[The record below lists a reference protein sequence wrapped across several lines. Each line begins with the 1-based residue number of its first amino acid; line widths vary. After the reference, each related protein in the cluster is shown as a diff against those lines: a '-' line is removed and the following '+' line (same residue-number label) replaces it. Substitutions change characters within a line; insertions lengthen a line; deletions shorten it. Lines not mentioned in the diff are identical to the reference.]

1 MCGIIGYTG
10 GNEAVPIIVDGL
22 KRLEYR
28 GYDSA
33 GIACINNNRIDVRRC
48 KGKIS
53 ELDMHLRDFNCES
66 TAAIGHTRW
75 ATHGKPSEE
84 NAHPHR
90 SDGIVIVH
98 NGIIENYTELKHELE
113 AEGFE
118 FTSETDTEVICHLI
132 KKHSARNSLADAVL
146 ESVRLVR
153 GTYAIAAMSE
163 GEPGRIVAV
172 RKDSPLVAGIGEGE
186 YFIASDITAFLS
198 HTRKVVFMEDGE
210 MAVLSPEGIDFMSL
224 DGVPI
229 EKDPVIIDWSAAMAE
244 KGGYKHFML
253 KEIFEQP
260 RSIADTITGRILS
273 HETGDI
279 NLEEFGLSEGQL
291 RELEKVTLVACGTSW
306 HAALYGK
313 YIIEQFS
320 RVQTDVDIASEFRY
334 RAPVFHEHSLFV
346 SITQSGETADTLAA
360 QRLAQKNGVTAL
372 NICNVVGSTSSREA
386 DAVFFTR
393 SGPEIGVA
401 STKAFTAQIVALYLF
416 AVALGRA
423 KGTLDQENARGLVG
437 DLLTVADLIEQALAM
452 DTVIENIAKAL
463 HKNKAF
469 LFLGR
474 GLQYPIALEGAL
486 KLKEISYIHAEG
498 YAAGEMKHGPIALIE
513 EGYPV
518 VVSAPRDS
526 LYEKVVSNIQEIKSR
541 GGAIVLVTNESN
553 RTHGASIADH
563 VIPVPDCPAHIMPLI
578 TAVPMQLFA
587 YHTGVLLGCDVD
599 QPRNLAKSVTVE

>member
-1 MCGIIGYTG
+1 
-10 GNEAVPIIVDGL
+10 
-22 KRLEYR
+22 
-28 GYDSA
+28 
-33 GIACINNNRIDVRRC
+33 
-48 KGKIS
+48 
-53 ELDMHLRDFNCES
+53 
-66 TAAIGHTRW
+66 
-75 ATHGKPSEE
+75 
-84 NAHPHR
+84 
-90 SDGIVIVH
+90 
-98 NGIIENYTELKHELE
+98 
-113 AEGFE
+113 
-118 FTSETDTEVICHLI
+118 
-132 KKHSARNSLADAVL
+132 
-146 ESVRLVR
+146 
-153 GTYAIAAMSE
+153 
-163 GEPGRIVAV
+163 
-172 RKDSPLVAGIGEGE
+172 
-186 YFIASDITAFLS
+186 
-198 HTRKVVFMEDGE
+198 MEDGE

>member
-10 GNEAVPIIVDGL
+10 GNEAVPIIIDGL

-33 GIACINNNRIDVRRC
+33 GIACHNSGRIDVRRC

-53 ELDMHLRDFNCES
+53 ELDSQLRGFGGSS
-66 TAAIGHTRW
+66 TTAIGHTRW
-75 ATHGKPSEE
+75 ATHGRPSEE

-98 NGIIENYTELKHELE
+98 NGIIENYTELKQELE
-113 AEGFE
+113 AEGFV

-132 KKHSARNSLADAVL
+132 KKHSAGNSLADAVM

-153 GTYAIAAMSE
+153 GAYAIAAMSE

-186 YFIASDITAFLS
+186 YFIASDIPAFLG
-198 HTRKVVFMEDGE
+198 HTREVVFMEDEE
-210 MAVLSPEGIDFMSL
+210 MAVLSPEGIEFMGL
-224 DGVPI
+224 DGKTI
-229 EKDPVIIDWSAAMAE
+229 EKEHVNIDWNAAMAE

-260 RSIADTITGRILS
+260 RSVADTITGRLLS
-273 HETGDI
+273 HKTGDI
-279 NLEEFGLSEGQL
+279 NLEEFGLDEGQL

-320 RVQTDVDIASEFRY
+320 RVPTDVDIASEFRY
-334 RAPVFHEHSLFV
+334 RDPIFSERSLFV

-360 QRLAQKNGVTAL
+360 QRLAQKNGVKVL

-423 KGTLDQENARGLVG
+423 KGALDEDSARGLVG
-437 DLLTVADLIEQALAM
+437 DLLTVADLIEQTLLKEA
-452 DTVIENIAKAL
+452 DIENIAKDL
-463 HKNKAF
+463 HKNKVF

-474 GLQYPIALEGAL
+474 SLQFPIALEGAL

-498 YAAGEMKHGPIALIE
+498 YAAGEMKHGPIALIDD
-513 EGYPV
+513 GYPV
-518 VVSAPRDS
+518 VVLAPRDS
-526 LYEKVVSNIQEIKSR
+526 LYEKVVSNIHEIKSR
-541 GGAIVLVTNESN
+541 GGSIVVITNESN
-553 RTHGASIADH
+553 RSHAAGIADH
-563 VIPVPDCPAHIMPLI
+563 VIPVPDCPAHIMPII
-578 TAVPMQLFA
+578 TAVPMQLLA